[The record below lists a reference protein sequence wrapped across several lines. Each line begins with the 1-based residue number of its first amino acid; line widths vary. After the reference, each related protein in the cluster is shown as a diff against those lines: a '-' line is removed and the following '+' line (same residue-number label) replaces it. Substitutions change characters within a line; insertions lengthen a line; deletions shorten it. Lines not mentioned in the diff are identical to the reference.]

1 MFQFPRFALK
11 TLCIQVINNCFTP
24 LLITQKCNNNKVSVG
39 LPHSEIFGY
48 SVYSR
53 LPKAYRRVS
62 RPSSPLTAKASTKR
76 PSRAWSDP
84 EIVRLFLEQKS
95 SFFFEKIVHQHL
107 SCDRH
112 VICFAIAKTTFIF
125 ELKCNPPLAG
135 RSRTFQRMNALSSIP
150 SCHSRSNSLWLW
162 LVYLT
167 WKDCKLSLN

>member
-24 LLITQKCNNNKVSVG
+24 LLITQSVTITKYQVGCPIRRSVDQSLFSAPHG
-39 LPHSEIFGY
+39 LSQSITSFIASYCQGIHQTPF
-48 SVYSR
+48 SR
-53 LPKAYRRVS
+53 LIWS
-62 RPSSPLTAKASTKR
+62 RNSQTI
-76 PSRAWSDP
+76 SRT
-84 EIVRLFLEQKS
+84 EVVI
-95 SFFFEKIVHQHL
+95 FFEKIVHQHL